1 MSAPR
6 GVLRSA
12 ICSAACLLLAAVAL
26 LLAGCGSR
34 EPATRG
40 GPPSFRLL
48 SEAQYRNIIT
58 DVFGGQVVVAG
69 RFDPVVRVEGLLAI
83 GAGRA
88 TLTPSGVERQ
98 VALARSIATQVVAPA
113 NREVL
118 VPCQPKSL
126 TAHDAECARLFFA
139 RVGRYLFRR
148 PLSAAD
154 LQVYDRIAAVAATAN
169 ADFHAGLA
177 HALQAML
184 ASPEFL
190 FVVEDAVVGQDGKPR
205 LDAYSRATRLS
216 LFLWNSGPDEA
227 LLAAAESGEL
237 DDARGVERQVE
248 RMMASPRFEG
258 GMRAFFTDMLALD
271 DFQTLEKDPNLFP
284 AFSLAVAN
292 DAREQV
298 LRTLVDML
306 LVRDEDYRGIFTT
319 RRTFMTGP
327 LGLVYRVP
335 AAAPSGGWVP
345 FEFADGDPRAGIQT
359 QVSFVALH
367 SHPGKSSPTLRG
379 KAVRELL
386 LCQRVPDPPGN
397 VNFDLFNDPAS
408 PGKTARDRLLRHST
422 DPSCAGCHKLMDPIG
437 LALENFDGAGQQRT
451 LDDGVPIDTSGE
463 LNGIRFVDSAG
474 LGPALQDDPAAPAC
488 LVRRAYTY
496 AVARPILRSERKL
509 LNWLEDGFAADD
521 YRLRGLIHDI
531 ATSEAFMAVRAPAD
545 PAPAMRT
552 AQLQPEESRS

>member
-1 MSAPR
+1 MIR
-6 GVLRSA
+6 WRSPLA
-12 ICSAACLLLAAVAL
+12 LLCATAVVL

-48 SEAQYRNIIT
+48 SEAQYRNIIR
-58 DVFGGQVVVAG
+58 DLFGEQVEVAG

-113 NREVL
+113 NRELL
-118 VPCQPKSL
+118 VPCRPRSPV
-126 TAHDAECARLFFA
+126 AHDADCARQFLG
-139 RVGRYLFRR
+139 RVGRHLFRR

-154 LQVYDRIAAVAATAN
+154 LAVYERIAAAAASAN
-169 ADFHAGLA
+169 GDFHAGLA

-190 FVVEDAVVGQDGKPR
+190 FVVEDTVPGKDGKPQ
-205 LDAYSRATRLS
+205 LDGYSRATRLS
-216 LFLWNSGPDEA
+216 LFLWNSAPDEA
-227 LLAAAESGEL
+227 LLEAAGNGGL
-237 DDARGVERQVE
+237 DDARGVARQVE
-248 RMMASPRFEG
+248 RMLDSTRFET

-298 LRTLVDML
+298 LRTLTDML
-306 LVRDEDYRGIFTT
+306 LVRDEDYRDIFTT
-319 RRTFMTGP
+319 RRTFMSGP

-345 FEFADGDPRAGIQT
+345 FEFAEDDPRAGIQT

-408 PGKTARDRLLRHST
+408 PGKTARERLLRHST
-422 DPSCAGCHKLMDPIG
+422 DPSCAGCHKLMDPLG
-437 LALENFDGAGQQRT
+437 LALENFDGAGQQRS

-463 LNGIRFVDSAG
+463 LNGIRFNDSAG
-474 LGPALQDDPAAPAC
+474 LGPALRDDPAAPAC

-509 LNWLEDGFAADD
+509 LNWLEDGFAGDG
-521 YRLRGLIHDI
+521 YRLRGLIRDI
-531 ATSEAFMAVRAPAD
+531 ATSEAFMAVGQPPAAAPAL
-545 PAPAMRT
+545 RT
-552 AQLQPEESRS
+552 AQRPSEESRS